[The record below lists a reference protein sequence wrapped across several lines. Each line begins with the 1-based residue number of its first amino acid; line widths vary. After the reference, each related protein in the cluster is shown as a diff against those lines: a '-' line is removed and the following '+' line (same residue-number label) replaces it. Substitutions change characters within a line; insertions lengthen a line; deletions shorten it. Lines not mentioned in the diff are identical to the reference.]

1 MSLFLLFWGK
11 YSNRWIWNDIGRNF
25 LLGHRKEIAKFLMKT
40 FTCRSTFLYGSGTLT
55 GRQCTVPFSVQKWI
69 ISRRRCAMLLNISS
83 EKSKVTR
90 ELALVELSLACLM
103 VTWKF
108 YDGSSKRI
116 TILSILVR
124 SDKLLSTICFCIPSY
139 VHQQLHLL
147 NFQNLA
153 HAIL

>member
-1 MSLFLLFWGK
+1 MEGAKHQFCIRSL
-11 YSNRWIWNDIGRNF
+11 SNGWKSCNRRCTGPFVAQLGQINF
-25 LLGHRKEIAKFLMKT
+25 APPSLTR
-40 FTCRSTFLYGSGTLT
+40 T

-90 ELALVELSLACLM
+90 ELALLELSLACLM

-108 YDGSSKRI
+108 YDRSSKRI
-116 TILSILVR
+116 TILSLLVR
-124 SDKLLSTICFCIPSY
+124 SDQLLSTICFCIPSY
-139 VHQQLHLL
+139 VHQQQHLL

>member
-1 MSLFLLFWGK
+1 MLRFVAVPFFGWSSLFADVYSFCTNGK
-11 YSNRWIWNDIGRNF
+11 VAHPILASHW
-25 LLGHRKEIAKFLMKT
+25 L
-40 FTCRSTFLYGSGTLT
+40 SGAPTNKKKLATT

-69 ISRRRCAMLLNISS
+69 ISRGRCAMLLNISS
-83 EKSKVTR
+83 QKSKVTR

-108 YDGSSKRI
+108 SDGSSKRI

-124 SDKLLSTICFCIPSY
+124 SDRLLFTICFCFPSY

-147 NFQNLA
+147 NFQSLA